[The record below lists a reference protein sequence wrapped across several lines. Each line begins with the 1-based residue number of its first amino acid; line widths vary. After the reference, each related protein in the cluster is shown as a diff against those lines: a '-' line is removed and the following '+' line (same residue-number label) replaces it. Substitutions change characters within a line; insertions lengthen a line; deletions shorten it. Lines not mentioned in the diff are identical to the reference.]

1 MWCLARLL
9 PLMIG
14 EYVAEDDDRWGLFTK
29 FLMILNYTLAPSIN
43 EEIIEYLRKL
53 IEDHHSRF
61 FELYPNCSIIPKQHY
76 MIHFP
81 DWMKK

>member
-14 EYVAEDDDRWGLFTK
+14 EYVPEDDDQWGLFTK
-29 FLMILNYTLAPSIN
+29 FLMILDYTLAPSIN
-43 EEIIEYLRKL
+43 EEITEYLRKV

-61 FELYPNCSIIPKQHY
+61 FELYPKRHY